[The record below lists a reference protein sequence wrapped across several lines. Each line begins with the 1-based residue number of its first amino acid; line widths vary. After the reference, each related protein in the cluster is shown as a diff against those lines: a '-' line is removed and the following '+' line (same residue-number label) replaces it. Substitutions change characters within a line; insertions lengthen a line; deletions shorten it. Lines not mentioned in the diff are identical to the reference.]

1 MVKYNKDN
9 DIQLYN
15 YFDELK
21 KAINESKTSEF
32 YFSACDIIKYVIET
46 GALHAGIKLDKK
58 GFWFL
63 KKALNLSDYLTNNE
77 VKKYLNVIG
86 VNVYSCNSIKDAS
99 DKAAKNGNQVFNVDE
114 IYNNTVFLID
124 LIVKIYTDIYAETS
138 PKKEDFSDVISLI
151 EKKRT
156 VALQNAKKEKDN
168 PKVANEGETKVIVQ
182 PAKKVYTE
190 IKPKMDDGYISA
202 EEQLDAT
209 PRLPVCICLDMSGS
223 MKGAKF
229 EKMKEGLKMFC
240 DAILDDPKAKRS
252 AEISIIT
259 FNNEFNMY
267 RKFGRLDKPV
277 LLSNVKPGLGTKVSP
292 AINCA
297 LDMLEQRKEEYRRLG
312 MEYYQPWLVFISDG
326 LPADKCD
333 EVKERVLELEK
344 NRKLVVLS
352 LPILSSKD
360 DVAKNER
367 TMNFMDGFS
376 ASKSL
381 PMDSEKIKEFF
392 VWLSRSIHVSV
403 RKGRADFTTA
413 TSEFK
418 AGIK

>member
-15 YFDELK
+15 FFDELK
-21 KAINESKTSEF
+21 KAIDENKTSDF

-46 GALHAGIKLDKK
+46 GTLHAGIKLDKK
-58 GFWFL
+58 GFWFF

-86 VNVYSCNSIKDAS
+86 VNVYSCNSIKEAS
-99 DKAAKNGNQVFNVDE
+99 DKASKNGNQIFNVDE
-114 IYNNTVFLID
+114 IANNINFIID
-124 LIVKIYTDIYAETS
+124 LVVKVYTDIYAETS
-138 PKKEDFSDVISLI
+138 PKIEEFSDVVDLI
-151 EKKRT
+151 EKKR
-156 VALQNAKKEKDN
+156 VEAIKKEKIDN
-168 PKVANEGETKVIVQ
+168 DSDKEKQQDEIKVIVA
-182 PAKKVYTE
+182 PSKKINTE
-190 IKPKMDDGYISA
+190 IKTKLDDGYISV

-209 PRLPVCICLDMSGS
+209 PRLPVCICLDMSAS
-223 MKGAKF
+223 MKGEKF
-229 EKMKEGLKMFC
+229 DKMKEGLKMFC
-240 DAILDDPKAKRS
+240 DAILNDPKAKRS
-252 AEISIIT
+252 AEIAIIT
-259 FNNEFNMY
+259 FNDKYNIY
-267 RKFGRLDKPV
+267 RKFGRLDNPII
-277 LLSNVKPGLGTKVSP
+277 LNNVKPGFGTKVSP

-297 LDMLEQRKEEYRRLG
+297 LDMLERRKEEYRRLG

-326 LPADKCD
+326 LPGDKCD
-333 EVKERVLELEK
+333 DAKERVLELER

-352 LPILSSKD
+352 LPILSAKD
-360 DVAKNER
+360 DKEKNER
-367 TMNFMDGFS
+367 TMTFMDGFS

-392 VWLSRSIHVSV
+392 IWLSRSIHVSV

-418 AGIK
+418 ASLK